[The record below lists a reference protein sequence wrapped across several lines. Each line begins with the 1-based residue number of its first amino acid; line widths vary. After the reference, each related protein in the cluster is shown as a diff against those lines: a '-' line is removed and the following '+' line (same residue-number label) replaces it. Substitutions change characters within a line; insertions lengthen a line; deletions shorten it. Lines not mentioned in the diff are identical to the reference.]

1 MQKEQNSWQYLT
13 EKIFFLLVNCL
24 TDMVVY
30 HKKILITH
38 LEGLSNFFL
47 ENSIS
52 IDLNLNDLYKNLI
65 FHFQIS
71 FH

>member
-1 MQKEQNSWQYLT
+1 
-13 EKIFFLLVNCL
+13 
-24 TDMVVY
+24 MVVY